1 MYFGKLSKM
10 MIGDPDFYKIMSENS
25 APKLGVKMAIHGI
38 IFFFEWLMHVFVLF
52 DKRLYLL
59 SF

>member
-1 MYFGKLSKM
+1 
-10 MIGDPDFYKIMSENS
+10 MSENS

-38 IFFFEWLMHVFVLF
+38 IFFFEWLMPVFVLI
-52 DKRLYLL
+52 DKELYLL